1 MARLTQLSGGSF
13 FVLLWVV
20 LGCLT
25 AIVLFFLLGPL
36 YRARVVERQRAAFD
50 AAVYRD
56 QLDEVESDRERGL
69 IGYKEAEAARIEI
82 ARRLLD
88 ADAREREGV
97 ADEHRVPNRGV
108 MVAVAIALPLLA
120 LGFYLVYGSPKL
132 PDQPLAARLED
143 NGNEQDIEVL
153 VARVEARLREH
164 PEEGEGW
171 EAIAPVYMAWRRYA
185 DAAEAYGQAVRLL
198 GETPKRL
205 VGQGQALVLANDG
218 IVTEP
223 ARGALEKALALD
235 PEQVQARILLIIAK
249 EQDGKLDE
257 AIADW
262 KALLNK
268 APADA
273 AWRKSAEQRLADDE
287 AKLKG
292 GPTPEAVE
300 AAKQMSPTDRQAM
313 IESMV
318 AGLAAKLEA
327 NGDDLAGWLKLVR
340 AYSVLNK
347 KDEAEQALAKARAKF
362 SGNADALGQLDRLA
376 AELGLKS

>member
-1 MARLTQLSGGSF
+1 L
-13 FVLLWVV
+13 LLWLI

-36 YRARVVERQRAAFD
+36 YRARAAERERAAFD
-50 AAVYRD
+50 AEIYRD
-56 QLDEVESDRERGL
+56 QLGEVESDRERGL
-69 IGYKEAEAARIEI
+69 IGEKEAEAARIEI
-82 ARRLLD
+82 ARRLLA
-88 ADAREREGV
+88 ADAREQEDQ
-97 ADEHRVPNRGV
+97 AKEHRAPNRAV
-108 MVAVAIALPLLA
+108 LIAVAIGLPLLA
-120 LGFYLVYGSPKL
+120 LGIYLVYGSPKL

-143 NGNEQDIEVL
+143 NGNEQDLDVL

-185 DAAEAYGQAVRLL
+185 DAAEAYGHAVRLL

-223 ARGALEKALALD
+223 ARVALEKALALD

-262 KALLNK
+262 KALLDK

-273 AWRKSAEQRLADDE
+273 AWRKSAEQRLAEDE
-287 AKLKG
+287 TKLKG
-292 GPTPEAVE
+292 GPTPDAVE
-300 AAKQMSPTDRQAM
+300 AAKEMSPADRQAM
-313 IESMV
+313 IERMV

-340 AYSVLNK
+340 AYSVLDR
-347 KDEAEQALAKARAKF
+347 KDDAEAALAKARAKF
-362 SGNADALGQLDRLA
+362 NGNADALGQLDRLA

>member
-1 MARLTQLSGGSF
+1 M
-13 FVLLWVV
+13 LLWVI

-25 AIVLFFLLGPL
+25 AIVLCFLLGPL
-36 YRARVVERQRAAFD
+36 YRARAVSHARASFD
-50 AAVYRD
+50 EAVYRD
-56 QLDEVESDRERGL
+56 QLGEVESDRERGL
-69 IGYKEAEAARIEI
+69 IGENEAEAARIEI
-82 ARRLLD
+82 ARRLLA
-88 ADAREREGV
+88 ADAREGE
-97 ADEHRVPNRGV
+97 AQSTEHRMPNRGV
-108 MVAVAIALPLLA
+108 VIAVALALPLLA
-120 LGFYLVYGSPKL
+120 LGIYLVYGSPKL
-132 PDQPLAARLED
+132 PDRPLAARLED
-143 NGNEQDIEVL
+143 NGKEQDLEVL

-223 ARGALEKALALD
+223 ARVALEKALALD
-235 PEQVQARILLIIAK
+235 PEQMQARILLIVAK

-262 KALLNK
+262 KALLDK

-273 AWRKSAEQRLADDE
+273 PWRKSVEQRLAEDE

-292 GPTPEAVE
+292 GPSPEDVE
-300 AAKQMSPTDRQAM
+300 ASKQMSPADRQAM
-313 IESMV
+313 IERMV

-340 AYSVLNK
+340 AYSVLDR
-347 KDEAEQALAKARAKF
+347 KDEAEEALAKAKAKF
-362 SGNADALGQLDRLA
+362 SGNADALGELDKLA